1 MSKSKYLGNIYDGR
15 WKVIEIIYKNND
27 KKHQYYILE
36 NIYNKTQI
44 TIGQKAMKNI
54 SEGKT
59 TIYNSIW
66 VHNHR
71 KGGNYE

>member
-1 MSKSKYLGNIYDGR
+1 MSKSNYLGNIYDGR
-15 WKVIEIIYKNND
+15 WKVIKIIYKNND
-27 KKHQYYILE
+27 KKHQYYLLE

-44 TIGQKAMKNI
+44 TISPRAMRNI

-71 KGGNYE
+71 KGGNL

>member
-1 MSKSKYLGNIYDGR
+1 MSKSKYLDNIYDGR

-27 KKHQYYILE
+27 KKHQYYLLE

-44 TIGQKAMKNI
+44 AISPKAMRNI

-66 VHNHR
+66 VQNHR
-71 KGGNYE
+71 KGRKL

>member
-1 MSKSKYLGNIYDGR
+1 MARCKYLGNIYDGR
-15 WKVIEIIYKNND
+15 WKVIKIIYKNND
-27 KKHQYYILE
+27 KKHQYYVLE

-44 TIGQKAMKNI
+44 AISPKTMRNI

-66 VHNHR
+66 VQNHR
-71 KGGNYE
+71 KGRNL